1 MKRSATTGVL
11 VVGTLVTLLTCR
23 PAEAALCKTPKGGL
37 LVRDKCKGKEVQ
49 LGSDQTAALGLQG
62 PRGVQGPAG
71 AQGPPGPTGP
81 AGPAGGPPGPTGP
94 AGPPGRDGTSGGGLS
109 VVDATG
115 KDVGAVTTI
124 FSAYYGS
131 GASVTRFVDSQ
142 DEW

>member
-23 PAEAALCKTPKGGL
+23 PAEAVLCKTPKGGL

-71 AQGPPGPTGP
+71 SQGSAGPQGPAGSQGPQGAAGAQGPPGPTGP
-81 AGPAGGPPGPTGP
+81 AGPAGGPPGPQGP
-94 AGPPGRDGTSGGGLS
+94 AGP
-109 VVDATG
+109 TG
-115 KDVGAVTTI
+115 
-124 FSAYYGS
+124 
-131 GASVTRFVDSQ
+131 
-142 DEW
+142 